1 MIITTLVRRDSASAK
16 YLWTSTPET
25 QTCISMS
32 VLLTY
37 HLRKWSRRVD
47 RFLGNLSGL
56 SEEQAPC
63 EKRHT
68 VELFFPKY
76 SGGLSFLHE
85 ELHNHC
91 IDCYFQTF
99 VLLTELGHGTF
110 RQFKSLLFPLSRVC
124 GEIANI
130 PAIFTTI
137 GGAAFVILTNIG
149 KTWDRS
155 WRLFR
160 RQSSQTGR
168 RSHFEACKKILMWQA
183 VVCWREA
190 STCTN
195 VLPNHTNTR

>member
-1 MIITTLVRRDSASAK
+1 MLHLSDIRKIIITILVRRDSPSAK
-16 YLWTSTPET
+16 YLCTSTPET

-85 ELHNHC
+85 ELHNNC

-110 RQFKSLLFPLSRVC
+110 RQFKSHLFPWSRVC
-124 GEIANI
+124 GQKCQQSGHFQNNWWCCTTTIHHHRQNVRQVV
-130 PAIFTTI
+130 AIFSSP
-137 GGAAFVILTNIG
+137 ALS
-149 KTWDRS
+149 DRPS
-155 WRLFR
+155 
-160 RQSSQTGR
+160 
-168 RSHFEACKKILMWQA
+168 
-183 VVCWREA
+183 
-190 STCTN
+190 
-195 VLPNHTNTR
+195 